1 MTSQV
6 VCTEIRKKKGE
17 IKVKKK
23 SKIITLLAI
32 VALLLS
38 ACSGGNGGSGGSNS
52 GENEAKESANTA
64 KPDEIVYAFPVFGT
78 IPADMQ
84 LIEDEV
90 NKISIKE
97 INVKAKLMPI
107 SGGNWGEQVNLMISS
122 GEKLDLMPTLGNFNT
137 MVAQKQ
143 LLDITDLI
151 DKYGQGIKSAV
162 GENFLKGTTVDGKL
176 YGVTV
181 GNGKAA
187 VPNIAMRKDILDKY
201 GLSIDSVNTIE
212 DIAKIYEVVSKNEP
226 QMAMLIPSGI
236 GNVTMAPG
244 SLLFHSKY
252 DNLGDGLGV
261 LLGNDNHKVVN
272 LFETEE
278 YKSLLKTMRDW
289 YLKGYILKDAA
300 TTTETATTLLK
311 AGKGFSEFVNGEEGL
326 DAQLTRNTGHPFV
339 TKKLQDPLIT
349 SGIIQGLTWVV
360 PVTTKNPEAAMKFLN
375 LTYTNADV
383 INLIDWG
390 IEGKHYEKKQ
400 DGTIGYPSGVDASNT
415 GYGLGQDWLMG
426 NQLIAHVWEGND
438 PNNYK
443 ILEENNKTAPISI
456 ALGFSYD
463 SSKVKTEI
471 ANVNNVM
478 DQYRPGLDTGSLDP
492 DKYLP
497 EFNAKLKAAGLDKI
511 IAEKQK
517 QLDAWFAAN
526 QK

>member
-1 MTSQV
+1 M
-6 VCTEIRKKKGE
+6 
-17 IKVKKK
+17 KKK
-23 SKIITLLAI
+23 SKVITLLAI
-32 VALLLS
+32 VALLLA
-38 ACSGGNGGSGGSNS
+38 ACSGGNGGSISGNNS
-52 GENEAKESANTA
+52 GENKSKEAGNTT
-64 KPDEIVYAFPVFGT
+64 KPVEIVYAYPVYGN
-78 IPADMQ
+78 IPTDMQ

-90 NKISIKE
+90 NQISIKE
-97 INVKAKLMPI
+97 INVKVKLLPI
-107 SGGNWGEQVNLMISS
+107 SGGNWGQQTNLMISG
-122 GEKLDLMPTLGNFNT
+122 GEKLDVMPTLGSFNS
-137 MVAQKQ
+137 MVAQKT
-143 LLDITDLI
+143 LLDMTELI
-151 DKYGQGIKSAV
+151 DQHGQGIKSAI
-162 GENFLKGTTVDGKL
+162 GENFLKGTTVDGKV

-201 GLSIDSVNTIE
+201 GLSIDSVNTFD
-212 DIAKIYEVVSKNEP
+212 DITKIYDVVSKKEP
-226 QMAMLIPSGI
+226 KMAMLVPTGT
-236 GNVTMAPG
+236 GNVTTAPT
-244 SLLFHSKY
+244 SILFQSTY

-278 YKSLLKTMRDW
+278 YKALLKTTRDW
-289 YLKGYILKDAA
+289 YQKGYILKDAA
-300 TTTETATTLLK
+300 TTTETTVNLLK
-311 AGKGFSEFVNGEEGL
+311 AGKGFSEFVGGEVGL
-326 DAQLTRNTGHPFV
+326 DAQLMRNTGHPFV

-349 SGIIQGLTWVV
+349 SGTIQGLTWVI
-360 PVTTKNPEAAMKFLN
+360 PVTSKNPEAAMKFLN

-415 GYGLGQDWLMG
+415 GYGFGQDWLMG

-438 PNNYK
+438 PNNYN

-471 ANVNNVM
+471 ANVNNVI

-511 IAEKQK
+511 ISEKQK

-526 QK
+526 PK

>member
-1 MTSQV
+1 M
-6 VCTEIRKKKGE
+6 KKKR
-17 IKVKKK
+17 KV
-23 SKIITLLAI
+23 ITLLAM
-32 VALLLS
+32 VALLVS
-38 ACSGGNGGSGGSNS
+38 ACSGGNGGSNK
-52 GENEAKESANTA
+52 GENDSKETEKNV
-64 KPDEIVYAFPVFGT
+64 KPVEIVYAYPVFGN

-84 LIEDEV
+84 RIEDEV

-97 INVKAKLMPI
+97 INVKAKLLPI
-107 SGGNWGEQVNLMISS
+107 SGGNWGQQINLMVTS
-122 GEKLDLMPTLGNFNT
+122 GEKLDVMPTLGNFNN

-143 LLDITDLI
+143 LLDMTDLM
-151 DKYGQGIKSAV
+151 DSLGQGITSAV
-162 GENFLKGTTVDGKL
+162 GDNFLKGTKVDGKV

-201 GLSIDSVNTIE
+201 GLSIDSVNTID
-212 DIAKIYEVVSKNEP
+212 DIAKIYEVISEKEP
-226 QMAMLIPSGI
+226 QMAMLIPNGI
-236 GNVTMAPG
+236 GNVTLSPA
-244 SLLFHSKY
+244 SLLFQSTY

-278 YKSLLKTMRDW
+278 YTSILKTMNDW
-289 YLKGYILKDAA
+289 YQKGYILKDAA
-300 TTTETATTLLK
+300 TSNESAVNLLK
-311 AGKGFSEFVNGEEGL
+311 AGKGFSEFTNGEVGL
-326 DAQLTRNTGHPFV
+326 DAQLARNTGHPFV

-349 SGIIQGLTWVV
+349 SGIIQGLTWVI
-360 PVTTKNPEAAMKFLN
+360 PVTSKNPEAAMKFLN

-383 INLIDWG
+383 VNLIDWG
-390 IEGKHYEKKQ
+390 IEGMHYEKKQ
-400 DGTIGYPSGVDASNT
+400 DGTIGYPSGVNASNT
-415 GYGLGQDWLMG
+415 GYAFGQDWLMG
-426 NQLIAHVWEGND
+426 NQLIAHVWDGND
-438 PNNYK
+438 PNNYN

-471 ANVNNVM
+471 ANVNNVI

-526 QK
+526 EK